1 MDSKTIKNI
10 KLAYLGFLT
19 VALIITLTSRGFLA
33 AVGA

>member
-1 MDSKTIKNI
+1 MNSNAIKNI

-33 AVGA
+33 AIGA